1 MWKKAASVAFTV
13 VCVVVGA
20 IGGLTTSM
28 DIKENVADLMA
39 LCKKEDTNEPV
50 EPAEEES

>member
-1 MWKKAASVAFTV
+1 MWKKVASVTFTV

-39 LCKKEDTNEPV
+39 LCKKEDTDEPV

>member
-20 IGGLTTSM
+20 IGGLATSM
-28 DIKENVADLMA
+28 DIKENGADLMA
-39 LCKKEDTNEPV
+39 LCKKEDTEEPV
-50 EPAEEES
+50 ETAEEES